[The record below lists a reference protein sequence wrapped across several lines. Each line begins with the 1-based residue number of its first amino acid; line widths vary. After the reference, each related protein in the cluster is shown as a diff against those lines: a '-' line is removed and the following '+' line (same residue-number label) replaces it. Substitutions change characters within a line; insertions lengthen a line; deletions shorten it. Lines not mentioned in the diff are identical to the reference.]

1 MTAAATRKEE
11 KYRHL
16 RDMFSKAGWSTNFCP
31 LQVGSRGLLDM
42 KSLGVVERFFFSWS
56 KEDAIYPTF
65 ASPMQDIYWLLI
77 CSLVLLKQIFLG
89 NQTTLSLELVVTAI
103 VSHILVMLCVCKWTV
118 SGGCVL
124 NF

>member
-1 MTAAATRKEE
+1 MTAAATRNEE

-16 RDMFSKAGWSTNFCP
+16 RDMFSKAVWSTKN
-31 LQVGSRGLLDM
+31 LSATSGVKRLVGHEELGCCRKICFSR
-42 KSLGVVERFFFSWS
+42 S

-65 ASPMQDIYWLLI
+65 ASRMQDIYWLLI
-77 CSLVLLKQIFLG
+77 CSLVLQKQIFLG

-103 VSHILVMLCVCKWTV
+103 VSHIVMLCVCKWTV